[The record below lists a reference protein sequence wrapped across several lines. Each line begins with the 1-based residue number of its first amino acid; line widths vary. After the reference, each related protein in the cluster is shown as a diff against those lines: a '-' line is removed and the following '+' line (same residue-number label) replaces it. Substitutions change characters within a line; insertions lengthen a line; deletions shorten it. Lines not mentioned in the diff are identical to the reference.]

1 MALPLAGVRILDL
14 SRALAGPFCATILG
28 DLGADVVK
36 VEPSPGGEMIR
47 SWGPFAEDISVYY
60 LSVNRNKR
68 SLAIDFRDPVSL
80 DLLRDMAATADV
92 VVENFKP
99 GTMEKMGLGFDA
111 LRAGNP
117 KLIYAG
123 ITGFGRDGPY
133 GDWPGL
139 DQIAQ
144 GMSGLMSVTG
154 QKGGVPTRVGI
165 PIGDLVAG
173 MWTALGVQAALI
185 QRGTTGAGQRVESSL
200 LAGLVGLLCLQGQRY
215 LSLGEVPGP
224 AGNDHPIISPYG
236 MFEASDGPFNMAAV
250 TDEMWA
256 KLCRLVSRED
266 LVRHPDFMANAGR
279 VANREKLTLL
289 LNASFILRTRM
300 EWVRDLIALGL
311 PAGSIL
317 DMAGVFDDPHVQH
330 MRLAE
335 EIEHPVLGPLRQLAS
350 PIRLDSME
358 GRSVRRAPPMLGEH
372 SKEALTDW
380 GIDPGRILD
389 LIKGGQVLD
398 RDTHQAKRII

>member
-1 MALPLAGVRILDL
+1 MALPLAGIRVLDL

-36 VEPSPGGEMIR
+36 VEPTPGGEMIR
-47 SWGPFAEDISVYY
+47 SWGPFTEDISVYY

-68 SLAIDFRDPVSL
+68 SLAIDFRDPASL
-80 DLLRDMAATADV
+80 VLLRDMAATADV

-99 GTMEKMGLGFDA
+99 GTMEAMGLGCDV
-111 LRAGNP
+111 LRAANP

-154 QKGGVPTRVGI
+154 QKGGIPTRVGI
-165 PIGDLVAG
+165 PIGDLGAG

-185 QRGTTGAGQRVESSL
+185 QRAATGNGQRVESSL
-200 LAGLVGLLCLQGQRY
+200 LAGLVGLLCLQGQRH

-236 MFEASDGPFNMAAV
+236 MFKASDGPFNMAAV

-256 KLCRLVSRED
+256 KLCRLLSRED
-266 LVRHPDFMANAGR
+266 LVAHADFATNTGR
-279 VANREKLTLL
+279 VANRDALTSI
-289 LNASFILRTRM
+289 LNEGFASRTRM
-300 EWVRDLIALGL
+300 EWVRELIALGL

-317 DMAGVFDDPHVQH
+317 DMADVFDDPHVKH

-358 GRSVRRAPPMLGEH
+358 GRSVRRPPPMLGEH
-372 SKEALTDW
+372 SREALTDW
-380 GIDPGRILD
+380 GIDPARIAD
-389 LIKGGQVLD
+389 LIEGGQVAD
-398 RDTHQAKRII
+398 RDALQTKRTS